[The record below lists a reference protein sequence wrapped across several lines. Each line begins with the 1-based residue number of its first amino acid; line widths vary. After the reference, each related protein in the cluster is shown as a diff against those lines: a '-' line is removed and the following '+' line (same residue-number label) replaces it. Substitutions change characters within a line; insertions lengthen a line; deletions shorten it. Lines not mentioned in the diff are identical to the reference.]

1 MNVGSL
7 DSDVAVKV
15 RAQVD
20 GTISYSSYLDVS
32 AQKITYPTAV
42 TISGNGTVNQNGMY
56 NYTKALSGTYNA
68 EVTNV
73 AWSLSSNNA
82 STLYSQDADGATV
95 NVTNTP
101 ATSIDVT
108 LECVVTFEGG
118 VTRTGTKTIT
128 MVLTFPSSVTVNG
141 VGSIDANGDFNY
153 TKTINGSYTAAL
165 TSVAW
170 SLTSNQNVTIKSS
183 DDNGAVVSVPKGND
197 TAVTLTLTCTCTFS
211 GGVTKTGT
219 KNISVAVIVAPPTIV
234 VPTPIDLGLPSGR
247 LWASWNIGAES
258 EEEDGAYFSWGNIE
272 PNFPNGTTFSYNWG
286 SSNTGPYASTP
297 GASIPFT
304 SQTKN
309 ADYSADSGYDAAR
322 ELFGGSW
329 RMPTATEFQE
339 LYDNTDNEW
348 TTVNGV
354 NGRKFMKKTD
364 HSVYVFFPAAGNGRN
379 TSLRSRGSNGR
390 YWSSSLYP
398 ADSGYYLGFD
408 SSSATS
414 QFGSY
419 RYLGFSVRA
428 VQ

>member
-1 MNVGSL
+1 
-7 DSDVAVKV
+7 
-15 RAQVD
+15 
-20 GTISYSSYLDVS
+20 
-32 AQKITYPTAV
+32 
-42 TISGNGTVNQNGMY
+42 
-56 NYTKALSGTYNA
+56 
-68 EVTNV
+68 
-73 AWSLSSNNA
+73 LSSNNA
-82 STLYSQDADGATV
+82 STLYSQDANGATI

-108 LECVVTFEGG
+108 LECVVTFDGG
-118 VTRTGTKTIT
+118 VTRIGTKTIT

-170 SLTSNQNVTIKSS
+170 SLTANQNVTIKSS

-197 TAVTLTLTCTCTFS
+197 TAVTLTLTCVCTFS

-258 EEEDGAYFSWGNIE
+258 EEENGAYFSWGNIE
-272 PNFPNGTTFSYNWG
+272 PHFPNGTTFSYNWG

-364 HSVYVFFPAAGNGRN
+364 HSVYVFFPAAGFGRN
-379 TSLRSRGSNGR
+379 TSLNDRGSYGR
-390 YWSSSLYP
+390 YWSSSLFS
-398 ADSGYYLGFD
+398 ADYGYILYFLSSIVDPQNLDSRCLG
-408 SSSATS
+408 
-414 QFGSY
+414 Y
-419 RYLGFSVRA
+419 SVRA